1 MSEQAIQYDYD
12 VIIAGGG
19 MVGMSLA
26 LMCAKKMPRLNI
38 LLLAPET
45 VNKHTAASEQLDARC
60 TALAYRSRLLFEE
73 LGLWENIKPFTT
85 AVDSIHVSEQ
95 DKFGHTLLDQQGLD
109 WSALGYVVENNPLI
123 HELLLAVDAQKNI
136 TQRHSEVTRVN
147 FKSSQTELY
156 LSENN
161 ERLNCQLLVVANGAD
176 SPIKQ
181 QLAMD
186 NNVTNYQQTAI
197 VCNLALA
204 QEHQQVAFERF
215 SKQGPMAVLPL
226 PGNKAFPHRASLVWS
241 CPNEQLDE
249 LMHCDDAEFIERFQ
263 TAFARR
269 LGEVS
274 EISQRVAF
282 PLQLIIAKEQCR
294 TGVVLMGNSAH
305 ALHPLAGQGF
315 NLSLRDCQLLVEKMQ
330 QQFEQQAYLGE
341 LSYLQAYVAQ
351 RINDQ
356 RMAAGLSDGLSKVF
370 TMEQPVVSVLRGL
383 ALSGF
388 NYMPAVK
395 QQFVK
400 QAAGMR

>member
-1 MSEQAIQYDYD
+1 MSEQASQYDYD
-12 VIIAGGG
+12 VVIAGGG

-45 VNKHTAASEQLDARC
+45 VNKNAAASEQLDARC

-73 LGLWENIKPFTT
+73 LGLWKSIKPFTT

-95 DKFGHTLLDQQGLD
+95 DKFGHTLLGQQGLD

-136 TQRHSEVTRVN
+136 TQRHCEVTRVN

-156 LSENN
+156 LTENN
-161 ERLNCQLLVVANGAD
+161 ERLSCQLLVVANGAS

-204 QEHQQVAFERF
+204 QAHQQVAFERF

-241 CPNEQLDE
+241 CPNDQLDE
-249 LMHCDDAEFIERFQ
+249 LMHCDEAVFIKHFQ
-263 TAFARR
+263 EAFGRR
-269 LGEVS
+269 LGEIS

-341 LSYLQAYVAQ
+341 LSYLQAYVTQ

-370 TMEQPVVSVLRGL
+370 TMQQPMVSVLRGL

-395 QQFVK
+395 RQFVK